1 MSVKYL
7 YLAAVAAIIG
17 CASAGTTYHATAR
30 TGNVLTAEDIAA
42 NHADIET
49 AYDAVVR
56 LRPNWLAPHGVTSAQ
71 AGSADTQRALVFVD
85 GQLYGDISSLRNI
98 PAYHVQALHYYDVT
112 EAGARFGIRG
122 GSSGAIDVTMNLP
135 SGSND

>member
-1 MSVKYL
+1 MSIKYL
-7 YLAAVAAIIG
+7 YLAAIAAIVG
-17 CASAGTTYHATAR
+17 CASTGGTHASAR

-71 AGSADTQRALVFVD
+71 AGGAGTERAAVFVD

-98 PAYHVQALHYYDVT
+98 PAYHVRELRYYNVT
-112 EAGARFGIRG
+112 EAGARFGIKG
-122 GSSGAIDVTMNLP
+122 GSSGAIDITMNLP

>member
-7 YLAAVAAIIG
+7 YLAAVAAIMG
-17 CASAGTTYHATAR
+17 CASAAGTHATAR

-71 AGSADTQRALVFVD
+71 AGGAGTERAAVFVD
-85 GQLYGDISSLRNI
+85 GQLYGDVSSLRNI
-98 PAYHVQALHYYDVT
+98 PAYHVRELRYYNVT
-112 EAGARFGIRG
+112 EAGARFGIKG
-122 GSSGAIDVTMNLP
+122 GSSGAIDVTMNLA